1 MLGWSSALFGH
12 PKQLTLPSRQKQVPQ
27 PPATFGVDETACV
40 LASSDTSQ
48 DIVQIKRLIEDAC
61 WQGPIRRMN
70 PSTTV
75 RGSFF
80 PAEELLLYLTG

>member
-12 PKQLTLPSRQKQVPQ
+12 PKQLTLPSRQKQVRQ
-27 PPATFGVDETACV
+27 PPATFGVNEIACV

-48 DIVQIKRLIEDAC
+48 DIVQTKRLIEDAC
-61 WQGPIRRMN
+61 WQGRIRRMN

-75 RGSFF
+75 EGFIVSR
-80 PAEELLLYLTG
+80 